1 MWPLCENDMETDS
14 MFRGFV
20 HAQSANG
27 GVSILGSS
35 QFSLLTQK
43 MKFVS
48 IAVKRDS
55 KIIIPHYWYKSV
67 KCTVCLQYCINNFI
81 ETTYD
86 INLLF

>member
-1 MWPLCENDMETDS
+1 METDS

-55 KIIIPHYWYKSV
+55 KIIIPHY
-67 KCTVCLQYCINNFI
+67 
-81 ETTYD
+81 
-86 INLLF
+86 